1 MLSPKLP
8 AFVRR
13 PRGCSVIVCVPAFC
27 WPVTDATR
35 PDRVRS
41 RACPCLSR
49 TRERLVAEA
58 AMARRPGPGRRTV
71 SRIAPARATLIERT
85 EEGWLGGGGTAL
97 ARDSGAGGA
106 GG

>member
-71 SRIAPARATLIERT
+71 SRIAPARVTLIETIEKALR
-85 EEGWLGGGGTAL
+85 GAVGGGL
-97 ARDSGAGGA
+97 AAAAAAGGV
-106 GG
+106 G